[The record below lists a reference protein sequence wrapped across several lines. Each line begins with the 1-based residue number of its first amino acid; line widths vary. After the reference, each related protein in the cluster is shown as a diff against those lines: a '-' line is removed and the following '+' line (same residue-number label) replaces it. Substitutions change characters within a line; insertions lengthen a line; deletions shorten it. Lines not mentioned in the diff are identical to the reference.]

1 MSGSWTFLVAAHF
14 LPLFGTCQSDEW
26 VRHHIRL
33 EQGFHLLHT
42 GDTTRALATW
52 DSAFAHLPWSGY
64 FMFLATDAALVK
76 GDTLRAL
83 GYLGS
88 VYRAGGHPLLNYSD
102 PIKGLLAR
110 GFEEP
115 HLGRLLHAMDAW
127 AAQAD
132 SVWITALLEMEELD
146 QSVRSPDDPRM
157 LHNDSLNL
165 ARLIRLTEERGFP
178 SPDKVGSS
186 FGIVQLLLWHHR
198 GELGTDPHL
207 DHYLQLVRRA
217 MAAHQVA
224 PAFLCGHYDFEAWE
238 NKEPMPYGTLIGYF
252 RDQLEDVRLPAQE
265 ELDANR
271 CSVGLVPIAWSA
283 EVHDIPIDKLPFAR

>member
-1 MSGSWTFLVAAHF
+1 
-14 LPLFGTCQSDEW
+14 
-26 VRHHIRL
+26 
-33 EQGFHLLHT
+33 
-42 GDTTRALATW
+42 
-52 DSAFAHLPWSGY
+52 
-64 FMFLATDAALVK
+64 
-76 GDTLRAL
+76 
-83 GYLGS
+83 
-88 VYRAGGHPLLNYSD
+88 
-102 PIKGLLAR
+102 
-110 GFEEP
+110 
-115 HLGRLLHAMDAW
+115 
-127 AAQAD
+127 
-132 SVWITALLEMEELD
+132 MEELD